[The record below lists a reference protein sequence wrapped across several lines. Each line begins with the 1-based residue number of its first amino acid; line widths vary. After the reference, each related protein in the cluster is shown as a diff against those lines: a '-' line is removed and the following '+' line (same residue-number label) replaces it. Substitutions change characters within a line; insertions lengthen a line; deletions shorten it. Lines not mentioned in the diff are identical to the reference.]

1 MSTLLKGK
9 TLIAKAVASHA
20 DCSFTCVSPD
30 DVLNAFIGKSEE
42 KMRDIFKT
50 AKSEA
55 VVQENTSVL
64 FFDECDRLFRKGG
77 KNDCEVSSNITA
89 IFQECMDG
97 VQKPSGQV
105 VVLAATNHPEK
116 IPQAILSRFQNMI
129 EVQLPDAQDRITITK
144 LQIEKRT
151 KDTLR
156 SDMKEADFDRLAEAT
171 EGASGRDIKWLVKN
185 ALKVRRI
192 STTNHDGWWCKDEEG
207 VYIPCFHS
215 WTSLCKK
222 EKFSY
227 NQRPDGYKAR
237 SPPLSY
243 RHFEQ
248 AIKNYGLSPKLLAK
262 TNRKRA

>member
-1 MSTLLKGK
+1 MSTLRKGK

-20 DCSFTCVSPD
+20 NCSFTCVSPD

-42 KMRDIFKT
+42 KMREIFKT

-105 VVLAATNHPEK
+105 VVLAATNHPERL
-116 IPQAILSRFQNMI
+116 PQAILSRFQNRI
-129 EVQLPDAQDRITITK
+129 EVQLPGAQERKIIIK
-144 LQIEKRT
+144 LQIEKKT
-151 KDTLR
+151 INIR
-156 SDMKEADFDRLAEAT
+156 SDMKEAHFDRLAEAT
-171 EGASGRDIKWLVKN
+171 EGASGRDIETLVKN

-192 STTNHDGWWCKDEEG
+192 STTNYDGWWCKDEEG
-207 VYIPCFHS
+207 VYVPCFHS

-227 NQRPDGYKAR
+227 NQRPNVYKAR

-243 RHFEQ
+243 KHFEE
-248 AIKNYGLSPKLLAK
+248 AIEKYGLSPKLLS
-262 TNRKRA
+262 RA